1 MPVRCSFTFL
11 AFLMGMAL
19 YVLQVLNY
27 ISTFYKDCILE
38 YTKTKATMNRVI
50 DDRSLVNINRLKAV
64 WNSLF

>member
-1 MPVRCSFTFL
+1 MFYKYLF
-11 AFLMGMAL
+11 
-19 YVLQVLNY
+19 NY